1 MAPNESYSSLIV
13 DLIDE
18 QLAKTAQKW
27 GYTIQK
33 KESGEWVYWQIAE
46 YSPYEVITAHR
57 RISYT
62 HLSGIADD
70 VCCDYYSLPE
80 ELREKISVFVRRV
93 LEQVIIVLAWKELR
107 KILHG
112 AKTVGSMNDRFF
124 VKIDPDTFYFKFR
137 LLGDVEWSWGITSED
152 DRPVAVIRQPL
163 CEHPL
168 RALMEIA
175 KCFAIAL
182 I

>member
-1 MAPNESYSSLIV
+1 MAPNENCSSLIV
-13 DLIDE
+13 DLIDG

-27 GYTIQK
+27 GYTIKK
-33 KESGEWVYWQIAE
+33 KESGERGYWQIAE

-62 HLSGIADD
+62 HLSGIADN
-70 VCCDYYSLPE
+70 VCCDYYSSPE

-112 AKTVGSMNDRFF
+112 AKAVGLMSDRFF
-124 VKIDPDTFYFKFR
+124 VEIEPDTFYFKFR
-137 LLGDVEWSWGITSED
+137 LGDVEWSWEVTSED
-152 DRPVAVIRQPL
+152 GRPVAVIRQPL
-163 CEHPL
+163 CEHPI
-168 RALMEIA
+168 RALMKIT